1 MVLDFSEPKGI
12 QILRGKPNIK
22 FDLQKSDTP
31 RAKYMAEESDLG
43 QDISNLSG
51 IRCIPHYQLKNR
63 FLLDSFSSLHSRLKN
78 IPLLNKVLVLLRMLD
93 ILNLLGKA
101 SIKFDPLN
109 SDTHRTMCMA
119 EDSDFGQDILS
130 LWGI

>member
-22 FDLQKSDTP
+22 FDPLNSDTP

-43 QDISNLSG
+43 QDI
-51 IRCIPHYQLKNR
+51 
-63 FLLDSFSSLHSRLKN
+63 F
-78 IPLLNKVLVLLRMLD
+78 
-93 ILNLLGKA
+93 
-101 SIKFDPLN
+101 
-109 SDTHRTMCMA
+109 
-119 EDSDFGQDILS
+119 S